1 MRSSSFISFKSIRI
15 FRSFSLDFISQG
27 MKMQRILGKRLI
39 LLTFFILAPFSIS
52 SSQEILDQIIAV
64 VGDKIILESEL
75 NFQFQLYT
83 AQMGKR
89 WTSQKE
95 LDKLKKDILD
105 QMINDKLILIQAE
118 KDTLLKVTS
127 KEINDA
133 LEMHLSEIKSQFP
146 SDEAFQRELEAEG
159 LTEKT
164 LRKRYKEQAK
174 NELLMNRLISSK
186 LAKVSVSSHEVK
198 EFHRLYQDSLP
209 EQPESANLSHILLLI
224 EPADKTLD
232 SLREKAE
239 SILAQAKAG
248 EDFSKLAETYSDD
261 PTKQRGGDLGFFEK
275 GDLLPEFEKEIFPLS
290 PGAMKVV
297 KTSLGY
303 HIVKIEDKRG
313 EKIHASHIL
322 LKTEPSKEDSNLV
335 KQKADSLYQL
345 LGAGEDFGELAKKF
359 SDDEDSKKQGGDLGW
374 YPVEQLPEGL
384 KAAVRNLPP
393 GEISGPTLSE
403 YGWHLLNIK
412 EKKERRKLNLED
424 DWDVIKDMAKRRKTR
439 EKVEEW
445 VGKLREEVYVEVR
458 L

>member
-1 MRSSSFISFKSIRI
+1 MKKKFIL
-15 FRSFSLDFISQG
+15 FS
-27 MKMQRILGKRLI
+27 
-39 LLTFFILAPFSIS
+39 LLTFIFIISFSIS
-52 SSQEILDQIIAV
+52 FSQEVLDRIIAV

-75 NFQFQLYT
+75 SFQLQLYT

-89 WTSQKE
+89 WTSQAE
-95 LDKLKKDILD
+95 QDKLKQDLLD

-127 KEINDA
+127 KEINEA
-133 LEMHLSEIKSQFP
+133 LERHLNELKSQFP
-146 SDEAFQRELEAEG
+146 DEEAFQRELEAEG
-159 LTEKT
+159 LTEKK

-174 NELLMNRLISSK
+174 NELLMNKLISSR
-186 LAKVSVSSHEVK
+186 LARVSVSSHEVK
-198 EFHRLYQDSLP
+198 EFFKLYQDSLP

-224 EPADKTLD
+224 KPSERTLD
-232 SLREKAE
+232 SLSEKAE
-239 SILAQAKAG
+239 FILAQAEAG
-248 EDFSKLAETYSDD
+248 EDFSDLAKRYSDD

-275 GDLLPEFEKEIFPLS
+275 GDLLPEFEKEVFSLN
-290 PGAMKVV
+290 PGEIKVA

-303 HIVKIEDKRG
+303 HIVKVEEKRG
-313 EKIHASHIL
+313 EKVHARHIL
-322 LKTEPSKEDSNLV
+322 LMIEPSKEDSNLV

-345 LGAGEDFGELAKKF
+345 LKGGEDFADLAKKF

-384 KAAVRNLPP
+384 KIAVRNLPA
-393 GEISGPTLSE
+393 GEVSEPTLSE
-403 YGWHLLNIK
+403 YGWHLLTIK

-439 EKVEEW
+439 QKVEEW
-445 VGKLREEVYVEVR
+445 VEKLREGTYVEVR